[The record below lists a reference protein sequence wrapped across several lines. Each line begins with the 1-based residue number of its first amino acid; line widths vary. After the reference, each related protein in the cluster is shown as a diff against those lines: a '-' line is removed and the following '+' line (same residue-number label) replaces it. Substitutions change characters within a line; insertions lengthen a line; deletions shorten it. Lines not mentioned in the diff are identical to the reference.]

1 MLSVTWSLFLAV
13 ASACLAAAFLGAGIF
28 RALWGERLAVVQRAG
43 EVLGG
48 SLNASLRE
56 EELRAPLGQRVV
68 RPLLKKLAR
77 AARNFVPAE
86 RAAAVE
92 KKLLQAGRPLG
103 LEAREFSALKYLAAA
118 ALAAL
123 FAWLG
128 ARWHLPPPRSYLFF
142 LPGAAL
148 GWYLPDLYLAAKIRE
163 RQEAVRRELPDAL
176 DLLTVC
182 VEAGLG
188 FDGALLKVAE
198 KKKGLLSREFLHL
211 LQEVNMGRP
220 RREAFR
226 DLAERLGVEEFSS
239 FAQAVITADRLG
251 ISLANVLRASAAQ
264 MRQKKRQRAEELAMQ
279 APVKMLFPLVFCI
292 FPAVFLVLLGPA
304 FIKIM
309 QVFGR

>member
-1 MLSVTWSLFLAV
+1 MTWSLFLAV
-13 ASACLAAAFLGAGIF
+13 ASAYLAAAFLGAGIF
-28 RALWGERLAVVQRAG
+28 RALWGERLAVARRAG

-48 SLNASLRE
+48 SLPASLRE
-56 EELRAPLGQRVV
+56 EDLRAPLGQRVV
-68 RPLLKKLAR
+68 RPLLKKLSR
-77 AARNFVPAE
+77 AARGFIPAE

-92 KKLLQAGRPLG
+92 RKLLRAGRPGG
-103 LEAREFSALKYLAAA
+103 LEAREFTALKYLAAV
-118 ALAAL
+118 ALAGL
-123 FAWLG
+123 FSWLA
-128 ARWHLPPPRSYLFF
+128 ARLHVPPPRAYLFS
-142 LPGAAL
+142 LLGASL
-148 GWYLPDLYLAAKIRE
+148 GWYLPDFYLEARIRE
-163 RQEAVRRELPDAL
+163 RQEAVRRELPEVL

-198 KKKGLLSREFLHL
+198 KKKGLLPREFMHL

-239 FAQAVITADRLG
+239 FAGAVITADRLG
-251 ISLANVLRASAAQ
+251 ISLSNVLRASAAQ
-264 MRQKKRQRAEELAMQ
+264 MRLKRRQRAEELAMK